1 MGMLSRLM
9 GSERRDAPPQEVKA
23 SDPYLMDFLGY
34 GRGGGAGVGFASPEQ
49 ALSHLGVAARCTA
62 LIAESLAALPL
73 VVYRRMDDGG
83 REEARGHP
91 LMRVLNE
98 DANDLMPAFSLREAL
113 VRDVLMTGNGY
124 GRPTFDGRGR
134 IVSLDY
140 LPTRTI
146 GVEQLRTGRLRYR
159 HSDPF
164 RGTTVYTA
172 DEIVHLR
179 YASRDGVMGVSPL
192 GWAHGAVGLALAQS
206 DLAHSQVERGFVPD
220 LSFEMKEGLDTGEK
234 GNAAFN
240 RLKDQLR
247 RAVGSLRDRGRPLL
261 LEGGLTAKPLA
272 SSGREAQF
280 HESRISGLEDVARIY
295 GVPLSVVGLGN
306 RASYGSLK
314 EESAALVRDCL
325 QPWAARIEGHL
336 NLALLSA
343 EGRRLYR
350 IEHDLSGLQRGD
362 LQSRLEAY
370 RTGIDATVFSPE
382 QCRRWEGMSSKPPAG
397 DTIRVPLNVKQGA
410 EAPQEPVA

>member
-1 MGMLSRLM
+1 MGFLDRLI
-9 GSERRDAPPQEVKA
+9 GRERRDAPPQSVTA
-23 SDPYLMDFLGY
+23 SDPFLMQFLGF
-34 GRGGGAGVGFASPEQ
+34 GRAGGSGPGFSSPEQ

-98 DANDLMPAFSLREAL
+98 DANDLMPAFNLREAL
-113 VRDVLMTGNGY
+113 VRDVLLSGNGY
-124 GRPTFDGRGR
+124 SLPTFDGRGR
-134 IVSLDY
+134 IVTLDY
-140 LPTRTI
+140 LPARTI

-159 HSDPF
+159 HTDPV
-164 RGTTVYTA
+164 RGTVVYTA
-172 DEIVHLR
+172 DEIVHVR
-179 YASRDGVMGVSPL
+179 YASRDGIMGVSPL

-220 LSFEMKEGLDTGEK
+220 LSFETKEGFPDNDV
-234 GNAAFN
+234 GNSAFN
-240 RLKDQLR
+240 RLKGQLR
-247 RAVGSLRDRGRPLL
+247 EAAANLRKSGKPLL
-261 LEGGLTAKPLA
+261 LEAGLTAKPLA

-306 RASYGSLK
+306 HASYGSLK

-325 QPWAARIEGHL
+325 QPWASRIEGHL

-382 QCRRWEGMSSKPPAG
+382 QCRRWEGLPSQPPAG
-397 DTIRVPLNVKQGA
+397 DTLRVPLNVKQGA